1 MELWIRSQDKTKL
14 VKVNDV
20 YIDLPYDFGRD
31 TYAVYSSNKNYF
43 ENDNPLVLGRYK
55 TKERTLEVLDE
66 IHQRLIDLQMLEY
79 TIGDSDISWS
89 HGKSLDCVYF
99 MPKEW

>member
-1 MELWIRSQDKTKL
+1 MELWIRSQNKL
-14 VKVNDV
+14 SLTKVNSV
-20 YIDLPYDFGRD
+20 VIDYNDQKRIV
-31 TYAVYSSNKNYF
+31 ANYMEF
-43 ENDNPLVLGRYK
+43 NGNEDYTPLGEYE
-55 TKERTLEVLDE
+55 TEERTLEVLDE

-99 MPKEW
+99 MPKE

>member
-1 MELWIRSQDKTKL
+1 MELWIRSQNRQGLTKVYDIQL
-14 VKVNDV
+14 DSFNVKKNKVLIINSRTSTDCV
-20 YIDLPYDFGRD
+20 SLGEYD
-31 TYAVYSSNKNYF
+31 TI
-43 ENDNPLVLGRYK
+43 
-55 TKERTLEVLDE
+55 ERALEVLDE

-99 MPKEW
+99 MPKE